1 MVAQKWL
8 PLELS
13 LHGIS
18 KNIQM
23 WPEFNPD
30 GREGAQKWDWKS
42 RLWVTIYLHM
52 ISRWCSDK
60 ESVCQWRRRKRPEF
74 DPWVGKI
81 PWRRKCQSTPVFL
94 PGVFRRQRSLVG
106 YSPQSGEESD
116 MTERAHARAHTH
128 THTHTHTYLYIKFPL
143 CKFWSRIFV
152 PLLGS
157 LSLQLQRNAFFFTPE
172 KVQRVMHLCDAH
184 STLIK
189 AQFRQ
194 QIIIPKYWEISH
206 LQMRQKSEKDLT

>member
-1 MVAQKWL
+1 MKETQETWVWPL
-8 PLELS
+8 GREDPLE
-13 LHGIS
+13 
-18 KNIQM
+18 
-23 WPEFNPD
+23 
-30 GREGAQKWDWKS
+30 
-42 RLWVTIYLHM
+42 
-52 ISRWCSDK
+52 K
-60 ESVCQWRRRKRPEF
+60 EMPIHSSILAWS
-74 DPWVGKI
+74 I
-81 PWRRKCQSTPVFL
+81 PQTEEPGGLQSTEWWRV
-94 PGVFRRQRSLVG
+94 RHDWAR
-106 YSPQSGEESD
+106 
-116 MTERAHARAHTH
+116 ARAHTH
-128 THTHTHTYLYIKFPL
+128 THPHTYLYIKFPL

-206 LQMRQKSEKDLT
+206 LQMRQKSDKDLT